1 MKGTLTMRLSA
12 LKPLIS
18 TWKSEKINP
27 CSPEAQSHET
37 ESGEEQKRMQW
48 KLDSSIPLAPEE
60 NQAIDWT
67 HHSRKRL
74 TIIPPTYIGFY
85 EEKSHIYS
93 LSPLIRMS
101 LKSNHKREVRRY
113 RLRSEHC
120 FRQENPSLTYA
131 LRQTKPSGQ
140 VQYNGC
146 CLPLRL
152 CQHRGF
158 HSTRRR
164 KPFYETI
171 KTNSKEP
178 VFNKDLVFQA
188 GSSSYAPS
196 HSIYF
201 DLCRSYSQSF
211 GEGTKASLTV
221 TPTSAS

>member
-1 MKGTLTMRLSA
+1 VQIIRNLFHC
-12 LKPLIS
+12 KPLALPIHARRRIKPS
-18 TWKSEKINP
+18 TEHI
-27 CSPEAQSHET
+27 
-37 ESGEEQKRMQW
+37 
-48 KLDSSIPLAPEE
+48 
-60 NQAIDWT
+60 
-67 HHSRKRL
+67 SRKRL

-158 HSTRRR
+158 HSSRRR

-178 VFNKDLVFQA
+178 VLNKDLVFQA
-188 GSSSYAPS
+188 GRPE
-196 HSIYF
+196 
-201 DLCRSYSQSF
+201 RGK
-211 GEGTKASLTV
+211 GESLDRVKESEEVIKFEQSLTQ
-221 TPTSAS
+221 AS